1 MKVENKN
8 VELAIEF
15 IKAVSEGRIGEGLN
29 NFYDESANQI
39 EYPNLLTKKIVERNL
54 DAIKDASIKGKQVI
68 SIQNYEIIKAYS
80 CGNTVIIEAIWTG
93 RLAIPLGKLKA
104 GDEMKAYFAQ
114 FFEFRDGKIVK
125 QRNYDCFENFL

>member
-1 MKVENKN
+1 MENKN
-8 VELAIEF
+8 LKLAIEF
-15 IKAVSEGRIGEGLN
+15 INAVSDGKTGEELN

-54 DAIKDASIKGKQVI
+54 NAIKDASIKGQQVI
-68 SIQNYEIIKAYS
+68 SSQNYEIKKTYS
-80 CGNTVIIEAIWTG
+80 CGDTVIIEAIWTG
-93 RLAIPLGKLKA
+93 RLAIPLGMLKA

-114 FFEFRDGKIVK
+114 FFEFKDSKIIK

>member
-1 MKVENKN
+1 MKNKN
-8 VELAIEF
+8 IEIAIEF
-15 IKAVSEGRIGEGLN
+15 IKAVSEGKVGEELN

-54 DAIKDASIKGKQVI
+54 DAIKDASIKGQQVI
-68 SIQNYEIIKAYS
+68 LSQNYEIIKEYS
-80 CGNTVIIEAIWTG
+80 CGDTVIIEAIWTG
-93 RLAIPLGKLKA
+93 KLAISLGALKA

-114 FFEFRDGKIVK
+114 FFEFKNGKIVE

>member
-1 MKVENKN
+1 MENKN

-15 IKAVSEGRIGEGLN
+15 IKAVSEGKIGEELN
-29 NFYDESANQI
+29 NFYDKSANQI

-54 DAIKDASIKGKQVI
+54 DAIKDSSIKGKQVI